1 LKIDMI
7 SEHASPL
14 AALGGA
20 DAGGQNVHVAALAA
34 ALGRCG
40 HEVRVFTRCDDPGL
54 TGVAQLAPG
63 VMVEHVPAG
72 PPRPVPKDN
81 LHVHMP
87 RFAGW
92 LADRWSASPPDV
104 VHAHF
109 WMSGLA
115 AMTAASRHGM
125 PVVQTFHALGSVKRR
140 YQAAADTSPPE
151 RLRTESMIGQSAAA
165 IIATCTDEVRE
176 LTALGIAPDRMY
188 VVPCGVDLLRFQPT
202 ATTRAADQPAGPPRI
217 LTIGRLV
224 PRKGIDTVITA
235 LADVPGAELI
245 AAGGPAAVQLD
256 PDPEVCRLRETAGAD
271 GVAGRVTF
279 TGRVSHQDVPALM
292 RSASVVVSAPWYE
305 PFGIVPLE
313 AMACGAAVIVSAVG
327 GHLDTV
333 ADGVTGLLVPPRDP
347 AALAAR
353 LRLLLAEPG
362 LRCSLSR
369 AALHRIRSRYGWD
382 TIAAQTAAVY
392 GGLRERLPARPAAH
406 AENGA
411 RS

>member
-1 LKIDMI
+1 LKIDMV

-20 DAGGQNVHVAALAA
+20 DGGGQNVHVAALAA
-34 ALGRCG
+34 ALGGHG
-40 HEVRVFTRCDDPGL
+40 HEVRVFTRQDDPGL
-54 TGVAQLAPG
+54 PMAVPLAPG
-63 VMVEHVPAG
+63 VTVEHVPAG
-72 PPRPVPKDN
+72 PLRPVPKDG
-81 LHVHMP
+81 LYVHMP

-92 LADRWSASPPDV
+92 LAERWSASPPDV

-115 AMTAASRHGM
+115 AMMAASRPGI

-151 RLRTESMIGQSAAA
+151 RLRTESMVGQSAAA

-176 LTALGIAPDRMY
+176 LTAYGIAPERMY
-188 VVPCGVDLLRFQPT
+188 VVPCGVDCGHFHPAATQPDE
-202 ATTRAADQPAGPPRI
+202 RQSGPPRI

-245 AAGGPAAVQLD
+245 VAGGPVAGQLD
-256 PDPEVCRLRETAGAD
+256 DDQEVRRLQKAARAAG
-271 GVAGRVTF
+271 VSSRVTF

-313 AMACGAAVIVSAVG
+313 AMACGTPVVVSAVG

-333 ADGVTGLLVPPRDP
+333 ADGMTGLLVPPRDP
-347 AALAAR
+347 AALAVR

-362 LRCSLSR
+362 LQRSLRR
-369 AALHRIRSRYGWD
+369 AALRRVRSRHGWD

-392 GGLRERLPARPAAH
+392 GGLRDQRCARSAAH